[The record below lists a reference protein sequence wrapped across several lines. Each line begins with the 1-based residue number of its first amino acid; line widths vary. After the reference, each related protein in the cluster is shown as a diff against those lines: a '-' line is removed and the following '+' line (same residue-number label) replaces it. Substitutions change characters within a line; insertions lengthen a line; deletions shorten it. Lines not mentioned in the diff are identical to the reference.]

1 MEFREQDFK
10 YIIQSFS
17 DVFIGA
23 RFTYEEAAEH
33 VDMPGKLK
41 SAIYRMIYSDDVKR
55 EETIGAHLLRLQEKD
70 MGYLFYSQLKIKIK
84 VLFPKT
90 VVNKKG
96 VQKETAIEKIYTV
109 KEFVSDEKLKGKQE
123 EFIVQEISFSKLHL
137 GALSV

>member
-17 DVFIGA
+17 EVFIGA
-23 RFTYEEAAEH
+23 RLTYEEAAEH
-33 VDMPGKLK
+33 EDMPGKLK
-41 SAIYRMIYSDDVKR
+41 SAIYRLIYSEDVGR
-55 EETIGAHLLRLQEKD
+55 EETIGSHLLRLQEKD
-70 MGYLFYSQLKIKIK
+70 MAYLFYSQLKIKIK

-96 VQKETAIEKIYTV
+96 IEKEIAKEKLYTI
-109 KEFVSDEKLKGKQE
+109 KEFVQDKTLKEAQE
-123 EFIVQEISFSKLHL
+123 TFVIQEIFFGKLYL